1 MCVCYLVNIAQPFA
15 DVLKALGVGDVI
27 DQHDAHGSS
36 VVGGGDGVEPFLAR
50 CVPAE
55 TQTVTASHTH
65 TDACV
70 RAGTYAN
77 ERIYSC
83 LFHFLLIGPDDAQAW
98 LPSPQA
104 APERSVSADRG
115 LCLQHTHTHARQS
128 LPQHNLF
135 QFGRR

>member
-1 MCVCYLVNIAQPFA
+1 MCVCVCYLVNIAQPFA

-65 TDACV
+65 THRRV
-70 RAGTYAN
+70 
-77 ERIYSC
+77 C
-83 LFHFLLIGPDDAQAW
+83 L
-98 LPSPQA
+98 
-104 APERSVSADRG
+104 
-115 LCLQHTHTHARQS
+115 
-128 LPQHNLF
+128 
-135 QFGRR
+135 RRNICK